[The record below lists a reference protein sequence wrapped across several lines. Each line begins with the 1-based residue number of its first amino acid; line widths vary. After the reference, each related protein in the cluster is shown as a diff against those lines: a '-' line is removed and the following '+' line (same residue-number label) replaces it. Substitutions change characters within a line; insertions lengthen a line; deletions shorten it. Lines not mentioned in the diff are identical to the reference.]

1 MGMDTVAKVAAC
13 KLAKAGLSGE
23 VFFSDSREID
33 LIHGAKRTKPAEALA
48 GRAATELE
56 TMLNVIQ
63 RKRLLSTEE
72 EAINLSDGA
81 RQREYSEDTNKKR
94 DGFELKGTKWRGRS
108 LQVSSP
114 LGSRVFQRQATA
126 FGNGCVLYLRPG

>member
-1 MGMDTVAKVAAC
+1 MNAVAEVATGE
-13 KLAKAGLSGE
+13 LAQAGLGSE

-33 LIHGAKRTKPAEALA
+33 LVHGTERAKPAEALA
-48 GRAATELE
+48 GRTATELE

-72 EAINLSDGA
+72 EAINFSDGA

-94 DGFELKGTKWRGRS
+94 DGLKLEGAK
-108 LQVSSP
+108 
-114 LGSRVFQRQATA
+114 SR
-126 FGNGCVLYLRPG
+126 

>member
-1 MGMDTVAKVAAC
+1 MGMDTVAEVATC

-33 LIHGAKRTKPAEALA
+33 LVHSTERAKPAEALA

-56 TMLNVIQ
+56 TMLYVIQ

-72 EAINLSDGA
+72 EAINFTNRA
-81 RQREYSEDTNKKR
+81 RQREYSENTNKKR
-94 DGFELKGTKWRGRS
+94 DGL
-108 LQVSSP
+108 
-114 LGSRVFQRQATA
+114 
-126 FGNGCVLYLRPG
+126 